1 MAEAALEIWE
11 EAPRGVAGDVRI
23 LALDGLT
30 RLRAAVAGRMAA
42 PPINRL
48 IGLMPIEAHP
58 GAATFRVPAT
68 PWLATPAGFFGAG
81 SMALAADAALA
92 SAIMTTQA
100 AGWMV
105 TTSDLSLNFLRPVC
119 VRSGAIVARAR
130 LIYAGRSLGLAEAL
144 VEDGDG
150 RVLGH
155 ATTRCFL
162 LDTGVRDDGAG
173 VPDAQPPAPGA
184 EALGADPYLRPVR
197 GAAVPDAVWAE
208 RSGLEVIQGILSG
221 ELPAPPVWR
230 LFGLR
235 FVSAEAGR
243 MQAEFPATGWLA
255 GPSGAAY
262 GGALAHYVDLTL
274 SLAVQTTLPPSTV
287 YSPLDLKVDF
297 LRPIVPDGNTLQ
309 IDARVLHSG
318 RSLAVASAEVFTP
331 EGKRAVVAMGSTLIV
346 RGRTWSLDRPVV
358 ADDEAATA
366 SAEDRDG

>member
-1 MAEAALEIWE
+1 MAEAISEIWE

-30 RLRAAVAGRMAA
+30 RMRAAVAGRMAA

-48 IGLMPIEAHP
+48 TGLMPIEAHP
-58 GAATFRVPAT
+58 GSATFRVPAT

-100 AGWMV
+100 AGWTL

-130 LIYAGRSLGLAEAL
+130 IMYAL
-144 VEDGDG
+144 VEDGHG

-162 LDTGVRDDGAG
+162 LDTGVRDGGAG
-173 VPDAQPPAPGA
+173 ATDAQPLATGA
-184 EALGADPYLRPVR
+184 EELSADPYLRPVR
-197 GAAVPDAVWAE
+197 GAAVPDAVWNE

-221 ELPAPPVWR
+221 ELPAPPVSR

-235 FVSAEAGR
+235 LVGAEAGR
-243 MQAEFPATGWLA
+243 MQTEFPATGWLA
-255 GPSGAAY
+255 GPGGAAY
-262 GGALAHYVDLTL
+262 GGALAHHVDLAL
-274 SLAVQTTLPPSTV
+274 SLAVQTTLPPATV

-297 LRPIVPDGNTLQ
+297 LRPIVPDGSTVH

-318 RSLAVASAEVFTP
+318 RSLAVASAEAFTA
-331 EGKRAVVAMGSTLIV
+331 EGKRAVVAMGSMLIV

-358 ADDEAATA
+358 PEDEAATGF
-366 SAEDRDG
+366 AEDRDG

>member
-1 MAEAALEIWE
+1 MAEAISEIWE
-11 EAPRGVAGDVRI
+11 EAPRGVAGDVTI

-30 RLRAAVAGRMAA
+30 RMRAAVAGRMAA

-58 GAATFRVPAT
+58 GTATFRVPAT
-68 PWLATPAGFFGAG
+68 PWLATPTGFFGAG

-105 TTSDLSLNFLRPVC
+105 TTSDLSLNFVRPVC

-130 LIYAGRSLGLAEAL
+130 VSYAGRSLGLAEAL
-144 VEDGDG
+144 VEGGDG

-162 LDTGVRDDGAG
+162 FDTGVRDGGAG
-173 VPDAQPPAPGA
+173 ATDATPRATGA
-184 EALGADPYLRPVR
+184 DELSVDPYLRPVR
-197 GAAVPDAVWAE
+197 GTTVPDTVWAE
-208 RSGLEVIQGILSG
+208 RSGLEVIQGIRSG
-221 ELPAPPVWR
+221 ELPAPPVSR

-235 FVSAEAGR
+235 LVSAEAGR
-243 MQAEFPATGWLA
+243 LQAEFPATGWLA
-255 GPSGAAY
+255 GPGGAAY
-262 GGALAHYVDLTL
+262 GGALAHHIDIAL
-274 SLAVQTTLPPSTV
+274 SLAVQTTLPPATV

-297 LRPIVPDGNTLQ
+297 LRPIVPDGSTVH
-309 IDARVLHSG
+309 IEARVLHSG
-318 RSLAVASAEVFTP
+318 RSLAVASAEAFTA

-346 RGRTWSLDRPVV
+346 HGRTWSLDRPVA
-358 ADDEAATA
+358 ADDEAATGL
-366 SAEDRDG
+366 AEDHDG

>member
-1 MAEAALEIWE
+1 MAEAISEIWE

-30 RLRAAVAGRMAA
+30 RMRAAVAGRMAA

-48 IGLMPIEAHP
+48 TGLMPIEAHP
-58 GAATFRVPAT
+58 GSATFRVPAT

-100 AGWMV
+100 AGWTL

-130 LIYAGRSLGLAEAL
+130 IMYARRSLGLAEAL
-144 VEDGDG
+144 VEDGHG

-162 LDTGVRDDGAG
+162 LDTGVRDGGAG
-173 VPDAQPPAPGA
+173 ATDAQPLATGA
-184 EALGADPYLRPVR
+184 EELSADPYLRPVR
-197 GAAVPDAVWAE
+197 GAAVPDAVWNE

-221 ELPAPPVWR
+221 ELPAPPVSR

-235 FVSAEAGR
+235 LVGAEAGR
-243 MQAEFPATGWLA
+243 MQTEFPATGWLA
-255 GPSGAAY
+255 GPGGAAY
-262 GGALAHYVDLTL
+262 GGALAHHVDLAL
-274 SLAVQTTLPPSTV
+274 SLAVQTTLPPATV

-297 LRPIVPDGNTLQ
+297 LRPIVPDGSTVH

-318 RSLAVASAEVFTP
+318 RSLAVASAEAFTA
-331 EGKRAVVAMGSTLIV
+331 EGKRAVVAMGSMLIV

-358 ADDEAATA
+358 PEDEAATGF
-366 SAEDRDG
+366 AEDRDG